1 MSPAETRKTREVP
14 VSGDPLTAGLDG
26 QGRQVSV
33 GDDIPLRPG
42 LPAQLLEDVPM
53 ASPWGDD
60 HRVRSG
66 TQRVGEREHPVDG
79 RWWREHS
86 RMRGDPHEAAQD
98 DLRETERLGRC
109 DGRLQPAAVAVMV
122 GGACMEGID
131 QDIDVRQDQRSV
143 PSMRSSNAA
152 ESSRS
157 TPGRSLLPAKTGS
170 LAARCRGRRSR
181 LASDSRTASSMTE
194 FSVLPE
200 RAASTFSRA
209 SSSSSS
215 RMVVLMHRSMRT
227 AHQSVKSRAPGS
239 TASVL

>member
-1 MSPAETRKTREVP
+1 MSQWRRPGVIITAFGRARNESANASTLSMGAGGANTRGCVAILMK
-14 VSGDPLTAGLDG
+14 
-26 QGRQVSV
+26 
-33 GDDIPLRPG
+33 PLRTI
-42 LPAQLLEDVPM
+42 
-53 ASPWGDD
+53 S
-60 HRVRSG
+60 
-66 TQRVGEREHPVDG
+66 
-79 RWWREHS
+79 
-86 RMRGDPHEAAQD
+86 
-98 DLRETERLGRC
+98 ETERLGRC

-157 TPGRSLLPAKTGS
+157 TPGRSLLPAKTGC
-170 LAARCRGRRSR
+170 LTARCRGRRSR

-215 RMVVLMHRSMRT
+215 RMVVLMPSKHAHCASKCPEPCARIDSLCYNSTCYNWTYSRRS
-227 AHQSVKSRAPGS
+227 
-239 TASVL
+239 